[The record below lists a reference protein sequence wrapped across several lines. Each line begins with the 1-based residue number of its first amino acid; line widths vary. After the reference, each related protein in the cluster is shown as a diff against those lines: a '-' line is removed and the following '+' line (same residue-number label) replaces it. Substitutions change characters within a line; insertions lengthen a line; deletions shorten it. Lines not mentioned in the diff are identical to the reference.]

1 MAYSPRVTCLR
12 VRCGAL
18 PGTPTSSATF
28 WEAIV
33 AHSAIWS
40 TGHGLTCCSPL
51 NSDVCT
57 LSPSIK
63 VAASPTNS
71 IFPWGYCSEHG
82 SPRSL
87 PHSLVYLAGAVCLWA
102 YGRPKCRTQGQG
114 AAHAKR
120 APGKWS
126 FEGCRLAHAP
136 GDHSGTRATS
146 ADRTNPPVGA
156 AR

>member
-1 MAYSPRVTCLR
+1 MAHSLRTTPLPVTS
-12 VRCGAL
+12 VAL
-18 PGTPTSSATF
+18 PQTPTTSATS
-28 WEAIV
+28 WDAIV
-33 AHSAIWS
+33 AHLAIWS
-40 TGHGLTCCSPL
+40 TGRGLTWCSPP

-57 LSPSIK
+57 RFPSIK

-87 PHSLVYLAGAVCLWA
+87 PDALVHLVGAVCLWA
-102 YGRPKCRTQGQG
+102 CGSTKCRTQGQG

-120 APGKWS
+120 APGEWS
-126 FEGCRLAHAP
+126 FEGCGLAHAS
-136 GDHSGTRATS
+136 GDHSSTRATS

-156 AR
+156 EG